1 MARKRKPKVP
11 KKRSTEEV
19 SDLRAIEE
27 VEPDKFLEEKKQFV
41 LARES
46 EVRNSEKYL
55 EGISVRDFVRFYE
68 KFYFL
73 VTNSEPEWGYDM
85 VMWRDDERALKKIAA
100 EEGGNLAVLLE
111 DELPEMI
118 YRWCYRTFRVDLENR
133 AVNLHAYDQLT
144 EFGQQLLKENS
155 YIFKQWYKKLYQ
167 TTHIEEEKKV
177 QLERSL
183 LNFTKYPPDDL
194 HPDILVDEEKFDW
207 LVERA
212 ALKELQ
218 ELLANRLMRTEKQL
232 KKSDKIW
239 PSDNM
244 WWKRSSVIQDRCSQY
259 KYFEPLLVVLNKL
272 RLGFQK
278 SKDLSIKHKIQPP
291 EKGKVWALIN
301 HEEIE
306 TDLHIAEIPSKTY
319 EKYRAAFFKSG
330 IFQKVHKIQ
339 NGPAIIA
346 IGTYNDTHNRQRVS
360 RFLKAKTTGRVSDF
374 KLGER

>member
-55 EGISVRDFVRFYE
+55 EGISVRDFARFYE

-73 VTNSEPEWGYDM
+73 VTNSESEWGYDM
-85 VMWRDDERALKKIAA
+85 VMWGDDERALKKVAA

-111 DELPEMI
+111 DEFPEMI
-118 YRWCYRTFRVDLENR
+118 YRWCYKTFRVDLENR

-177 QLERSL
+177 QLERIL
-183 LNFTKYPPDDL
+183 LNFTEYPPDDL
-194 HPDILVDEEKFDW
+194 HPDTLVD
-207 LVERA
+207 
-212 ALKELQ
+212 
-218 ELLANRLMRTEKQL
+218 
-232 KKSDKIW
+232 
-239 PSDNM
+239 
-244 WWKRSSVIQDRCSQY
+244 
-259 KYFEPLLVVLNKL
+259 
-272 RLGFQK
+272 G
-278 SKDLSIKHKIQPP
+278 
-291 EKGKVWALIN
+291 
-301 HEEIE
+301 
-306 TDLHIAEIPSKTY
+306 
-319 EKYRAAFFKSG
+319 
-330 IFQKVHKIQ
+330 
-339 NGPAIIA
+339 
-346 IGTYNDTHNRQRVS
+346 
-360 RFLKAKTTGRVSDF
+360 
-374 KLGER
+374 